1 MMSASYYL
9 IVMFDNYVP
18 RQQLSS
24 FSMTRPFLS
33 LWRVWLPRLVISLVN
48 CFAACILFSLCQ
60 TQTALYRHV
69 IFRTSDHPCSLWPEV
84 SAVQS
89 RQVIRLGIKLTPG
102 LSCARLL
109 KCNLLNFTC
118 KILFLFA
125 AHRLVTDLLLLLPPL
140 MLPTVLHVFAF
151 GQWVHNIYYKFILNW
166 ATRS

>member
-1 MMSASYYL
+1 MEYNYITCLMMSASYYL

-48 CFAACILFSLCQ
+48 CFAACVLFSLCQ

-69 IFRTSDHPCSLWPEV
+69 IFKTSDHPCSLWPEV

-102 LSCARLL
+102 LSRARLL
-109 KCNLLNFTC
+109 KCNLLNSTC
-118 KILFLFA
+118 SFGCSSSCNRPVVAPPSPHVTYCTACICILPMSA
-125 AHRLVTDLLLLLPPL
+125 
-140 MLPTVLHVFAF
+140 
-151 GQWVHNIYYKFILNW
+151 
-166 ATRS
+166 